1 MGPPLREAPPP
12 APSRLRE
19 AHRPVSTAEA
29 GDLLALVN
37 AGLNATSA
45 VALAT
50 GYFFIRRRVVDRHK
64 RAMLTAVGASALFLV
79 CYVIRVVLTGT
90 HEFAG
95 EGLARTVYLAVLFS
109 HMILAVV
116 VFPLVIRL
124 LYLAFGGRFDEHRRL
139 ARWVFPMWAYV
150 SVTGLAVYVLLYQVY
165 GYS

>member
-1 MGPPLREAPPP
+1 MNA
-12 APSRLRE
+12 
-19 AHRPVSTAEA
+19 TAA

-45 VALAT
+45 VALVT
-50 GYFFIRRRVVDRHK
+50 GFVFIRRKIVDKHK
-64 RAMLTAVGASALFLV
+64 RAMLTAVGASGLFLV
-79 CYVIRVVLTGT
+79 FYVTRVVLTGT

-95 EGLARTVYLAVLFS
+95 EGLARAAYLAILFS

-116 VFPLVIRL
+116 ALPLVVRL
-124 LYLAFGGRFDEHRRL
+124 LYLAFNDRFEEHARL
-139 ARWVFPMWAYV
+139 ARWVFPVWAYV